1 VREFTVPATVTVPD
15 DARLTDMVVDN
26 AREAPDTVS
35 FSRRTDT
42 GWEDITA
49 ATFATEV
56 AAVARG
62 LVAAGVGPGERV
74 AIMSANRYEWTLLDY
89 AIWTAGAAVVP
100 IYETSSAEQV
110 EWIIGN
116 SGSVAVIVESAT
128 HLAIVDSVRA
138 DLPDL
143 RHVWTIEAGA
153 IDTLVGLGT
162 DVSAADLEARR
173 TAVVAEDVATVIYTS
188 GTTGRPKGCELTHR
202 NVLFE
207 AKTTA
212 DGLRQMFLEGGSTLL
227 FLPLAHIFGRMVEVG
242 GVLNRVRLGHTAD
255 VKRLLADFATFRPTF
270 VVSVPRVFEKVYNAS
285 KQKAHGEGKG
295 KIFDLADRTA
305 VAYSEALDRGKVP
318 LGLKLKH
325 RVMDK
330 LVYSK
335 LRAALGGQCDRGISG
350 GAPLGARL
358 GHFFRGVG
366 ITLYEGY
373 GLTET
378 TAGGTLNFED
388 AIKIGTVGRP
398 VPGVAIR
405 IADDGEVLL
414 RGDFVMRGHWRN
426 EAATAEVIDADG
438 WFHTGDI
445 GSLDDE
451 GFLTITG
458 RKKELLVTS
467 SGKNVAPA
475 VLEDR
480 LRGHF
485 LVSQCM
491 VVGDQQ
497 PFIGC
502 LVTIDPDA
510 FGPWKKL
517 KGKPEAATVAEMRDD
532 PDLRAEIQAAV
543 DDANKAVSRAESI
556 RSFRILPEDFTEA
569 GGELTPSLKLK
580 RSVVMKEYADE
591 VAAIYA

>member
-1 VREFTVPATVTVPD
+1 MREFTVPATVTVPD
-15 DARLTDMVVDN
+15 DARLSDMVVDN
-26 AREAPDTVS
+26 AREAPEMVS
-35 FSRRTDT
+35 FSRRSAT
-42 GWEDITA
+42 GWEDVTA
-49 ATFATEV
+49 AAFAAEV
-56 AAVARG
+56 DAVARG
-62 LVAAGVGPGERV
+62 LIAAGVGPGERV

-110 EWIIGN
+110 EWIVGN
-116 SGSVAVIVESAT
+116 SGAVAVVVETAT
-128 HLAIVDSVRA
+128 HQTVVEGVRA

-143 RHVWTIEAGA
+143 RHLWTIEAGA
-153 IDTLVGLGT
+153 IDTLVELGK
-162 DVSAADLEARR
+162 DVPAADLEARR
-173 TAVVAEDVATVIYTS
+173 TAVRADDVATVIYTS

-202 NVLFE
+202 NLLFE

-212 DGLRQMFLEGGSTLL
+212 DGLQKMFLQGGSTLL

-255 VKRLLADFATFRPTF
+255 VKRLLEDFATFRPTF

-285 KQKAHGEGKG
+285 KQRAHADGKG
-295 KIFDLADRTA
+295 RIFDLADRTA
-305 VAYSEALDRGKVP
+305 VAYSEALDRGRVP
-318 LGLKLKH
+318 LGLKLRH
-325 RVMDK
+325 GLMDR
-330 LVYSK
+330 LVYGK
-335 LRAALGGQCDRGISG
+335 LRAALGGQCTRGISG

-358 GHFFRGVG
+358 GHFFRGIG

-378 TAGGTLNFED
+378 TAGGTLNLED
-388 AIKIGTVGRP
+388 AVKIGTVGRP
-398 VPGVAIR
+398 VPGVAVR

-426 EAATAEVIDADG
+426 EAATAEVIDSEG

-445 GSLDDE
+445 GALDDE
-451 GFLTITG
+451 GYLTITG
-458 RKKELLVTS
+458 RKKELIVTS
-467 SGKNVAPA
+467 GGKNVAPA

-480 LRGHF
+480 LRAHF

-497 PFIGC
+497 PYIGC
-502 LVTIDPDA
+502 LVTIDQDA
-510 FGPWKKL
+510 FGPWKAM
-517 KGKPEAATVAEMRDD
+517 KGKPAEATVADLRED

-556 RSFRILPEDFTEA
+556 RTFRILPEDFTEA

-580 RSVVMKEYADE
+580 RSVVMKQYADE